1 MKVAKVNFN
10 DCIGAELFGGG
21 ITEQFVRYAVEGPNC
36 FDPALLPVYPEAVE
50 LHFFNCPG
58 GEVYEGYG
66 IYAYLRTLSS
76 QGVKVTAN
84 IHGLCASIASV
95 IVLAADER
103 LVGPLGQI
111 MVHKP
116 MCDAGPWA
124 NADDHAKAALEL
136 NKLQTQIAA
145 VYALRTGQPLD
156 VLHSLMNAETFLYPA
171 EALALGFATGL
182 LTEAP
187 PEPAQ
192 EVARKVLNYARPH
205 LTPTPANMATLNE
218 TEEKGLFAKFRNWLN
233 DEPKNE
239 APAAAAPAAAPA
251 PTPVVNAA
259 TSFPAT
265 DDSGAAITLYADGS
279 DLAVDAAVFTD
290 EALSI
295 AAADG
300 NYTLEDGREITILGG
315 TVSEMEATDAAEVAA
330 AALAATNLA
339 AAEALT
345 AEVADLK
352 TQLATATNQV
362 KSLKAK
368 VAKAVPGSSGN
379 PTPAGTQTIT
389 NKVAAP
395 TAGPAAFTIRKV

>member
-1 MKVAKVNFN
+1 MHVAKVNFN

-36 FDPALLPVYPEAVE
+36 FDPALTPVYPEAVE

-66 IYAYLRTLSS
+66 IYAYLRTLAS

-103 LVGPLGQI
+103 LIGPLGQI
-111 MVHKP
+111 MTHKP

-156 VLHSLMNAETFLYPA
+156 VLHGLMNAETFLYPA

-192 EVARKVLNYARPH
+192 EVARKVLNYAKAPF
-205 LTPTPANMATLNE
+205 TSTQPAAMATLNE

-233 DEPKNE
+233 DLPTNE
-239 APAAAAPAAAPA
+239 APVVAVPA
-251 PTPVVNAA
+251 PVNAA
-259 TSFPAT
+259 TAFPAT
-265 DDSGAAITLYADGS
+265 DDAGTAITLYADGA
-279 DLAVDAAVFTD
+279 DLAVDATVFTD

-300 NYTLEDGREITILGG
+300 NYTLEDGREITVLGG
-315 TVSEMEATDAAEVAA
+315 AVSEMEATDAAEVPAA
-330 AALAATNLA
+330 PANTAATD
-339 AAEALT
+339 ALT
-345 AEVADLK
+345 AEVAELK
-352 TQLATATNQV
+352 NQLATATNQV

-368 VAKAVPGSSGN
+368 VAKQVPGSTGN

-389 NKVAAP
+389 NKAAAP
-395 TAGPAAFTIRKV
+395 TAAPAFTIRKV

>member
-21 ITEQFVRYAVEGPNC
+21 ITEQFVRYSIEGPNS
-36 FDPALLPVYPEAVE
+36 FDAALPPVYPEAVE

-66 IYAYLRTLSS
+66 IYAYLRTLSG
-76 QGVKVTAN
+76 QGVKVTAHV
-84 IHGLCASIASV
+84 HGLCASIASV

-103 LVGPLGQI
+103 LIGPLGQI
-111 MVHKP
+111 MTHKP
-116 MCDAGPWA
+116 MCDVGPWA

-136 NKLQTQIAA
+136 NKLQSQIAT

-156 VLHSLMNAETFLYPA
+156 VLHGLMNAETFLYPA

-182 LTEAP
+182 LTEAA

-192 EVARKVLNYARPH
+192 EVARKVLNYARPP

-239 APAAAAPAAAPA
+239 APAAEPA
-251 PTPVVNAA
+251 PVVNAA

-265 DDSGAAITLYADGS
+265 DDTGAAITLYADAAE
-279 DLAVDAAVFTD
+279 LAVDAAVFTD

-300 NYTLEDGREITILGG
+300 NYTLEDGRQITVLAGS
-315 TVSEMEATDAAEVAA
+315 VAEMEATDAAAEEA
-330 AALAATNLA
+330 AALAATNTA
-339 AAEALT
+339 TTEALT
-345 AEVADLK
+345 AELAELK
-352 TQLATATNQV
+352 TQLVTATNQV

-368 VAKAVPGSSGN
+368 VAKTVPGSAGN

-395 TAGPAAFTIRKV
+395 TAGPAAFTIRKN